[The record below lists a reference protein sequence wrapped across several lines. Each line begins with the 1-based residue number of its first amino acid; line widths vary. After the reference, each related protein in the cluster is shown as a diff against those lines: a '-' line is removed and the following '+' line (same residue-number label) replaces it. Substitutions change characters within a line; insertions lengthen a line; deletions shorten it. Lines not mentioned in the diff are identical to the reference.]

1 MTQDFAKI
9 RPEPLLEKKPAS
21 NPPAWSLMITGVVLG
36 ITIGVFAC
44 VPLYLSGRVPP
55 LSQPAV
61 ASAELAN
68 RASAD
73 SEPGTPAESDPA
85 ETAPE
90 YEFYR
95 ELQEY
100 EVLVDATPVDLS
112 AQDPNRRLEQDYL
125 LQTGAFATGACRDR
139 TATPDC
145 AWSECLR
152 QRPGIVGRSLF
163 SFSPALTAHR
173 ASSTT
178 LKPCCAAT
186 AFSAPDISVGLGCP
200 FLSATP
206 WQART
211 SPFAQQAGTSAPGR
225 AASSALL
232 LACRSLLEIW
242 SEPPILTV
250 YGAQLDT
257 VRLAGRKQ
265 IISQS

>member
-44 VPLYLSGRVPP
+44 VLLYLSGRVPP

-61 ASAELAN
+61 ATAELAN

-85 ETAPE
+85 ETPLE

-112 AQDPNRRLEQDYL
+112 AQDPNRRLERDYL
-125 LQTGAFATGACRDR
+125 LQTGAFERRELAET
-139 TATPDC
+139 
-145 AWSECLR
+145 EQQR
-152 QRPGIVGRSLF
+152 QAALGLNVFVKDPGIVGRSLF
-163 SFSPALTAHR
+163 LVQSGPYRTQGELDNAETVLRRNS
-173 ASSTT
+173 
-178 LKPCCAAT
+178 
-186 AFSAPDISVGLGCP
+186 IP
-200 FLSATP
+200 FL
-206 WQART
+206 R
-211 SPFAQQAGTSAPGR
+211 
-225 AASSALL
+225 
-232 LACRSLLEIW
+232 
-242 SEPPILTV
+242 LT
-250 YGAQLDT
+250 YQPD
-257 VRLAGRKQ
+257 
-265 IISQS
+265 